1 MRTRALHEF
10 CSWLEQTPM
19 SQTIQTVSWIVPTV
33 QTIHILAIAAVM
45 SSVLMLSLR
54 LMGVVGRDQLVRPYS
69 ARYLPVIWWSLPV
82 LLVSGAIMIVGEP
95 VRSLE
100 SPIFQLKVLLIIAV
114 FALTLVYQVTLRRN
128 AAYWTEAPGGRA
140 ASVMLAVVALVLWIC
155 IVFAGRWIAYY

>member
-1 MRTRALHEF
+1 MRTRALHDF

-33 QTIHILAIAAVM
+33 QTVHILAIAAVM
-45 SSVLMLSLR
+45 SSVLMLILR
-54 LMGVVGRDQLVRPYS
+54 LLGLAGLDQRVRPYS

-82 LLVSGAIMIVGEP
+82 LLVTGTIMIVGEP

-100 SPIFQLKVLLIIAV
+100 SPVFQLKVLLIIAV
-114 FALTLVYQVTLRRN
+114 FALTLVYQTTLERK
-128 AAYWTEAPGGRA
+128 AAYWTDAPGGRA
-140 ASVMLAVVALVLWIC
+140 ASVVLAVVALALWIG

>member
-1 MRTRALHEF
+1 MRTRALHDF

-19 SQTIQTVSWIVPTV
+19 SQTIQTVPWIVPTV

-54 LMGVVGRDQLVRPYS
+54 LIGVVGRDQLVRPYS

-82 LLVSGAIMIVGEP
+82 LLASGAIMIVGEP

-100 SPIFQLKVLLIIAV
+100 SPVFQLKVLLIIAA
-114 FALTLVYQVTLRRN
+114 FGLTFIYQAALTRN
-128 AAYWTEAPGGRA
+128 AAYWTDAPGRRVM
-140 ASVMLAVVALVLWIC
+140 SVVLAFVALALWIG